1 MTLAFRRCLGLAAAL
16 SLPAGHLQAAHPTV
30 ELVSRAHPSLIS
42 DSAFG
47 AGGGQV
53 SVSADGRFVAFT
65 SPSPLLVE
73 GFVDANLF
81 YYTDVFLF
89 DGQSGTT
96 VLVSHSV
103 ASPLQTSNGDSE
115 NPVVSGD
122 GRYVAFVSSGGD
134 LVPGQVDGGSYYDV
148 FLYDRLDGS
157 VRLVSHESASPVT
170 TAGAEEYGGLAVSHS
185 GDRVAWVSRSTEVV
199 AGQLDVPSS
208 SDVFLFETATGSNL
222 LVSHSDTLPPT
233 AGYLDSAHPSM
244 SADGRRIAFLTESTN
259 LVQGLLDLNSA
270 EDVFAY
276 DLDTSL
282 VAAVSRTA
290 GVLYATAN
298 GGSPW
303 AQMSGDGSHVAF
315 VSQATDLVAGQ
326 VDANFDSDV
335 FVADLAGGVR
345 ALVSHAAGQPWVAGN
360 RGSGDRREIVL
371 SSDGSTV
378 AFKSWA
384 SDLVDP
390 PTNGVQA
397 IFAWRSAT
405 GAGTLVSHH
414 PDGEAAYANELAGIS
429 ADGARLAYVSF
440 DDVTGAGAWDHNVYA
455 YDLPADE
462 TRLVSARAGT
472 TNGASNGSSTGA
484 RLSADGTSLAFLSEA
499 SDLVAGVSDQNDDV
513 DVFSWDGSS
522 SQLVTRRS
530 PSGYSTTATQGA
542 TTVPDCISGDGRQV
556 LFFSRSAALVPGSV
570 PNDYPADAFLFD
582 RAAGVA
588 RLVSHGAA
596 GAGAGVGAESA
607 TVSADGR
614 SVAFESRAG
623 QVVPGQVD
631 NSYSAD
637 VFLYDRLTGQSA
649 LVSHAAGAP
658 LQTGNQPSGLL
669 GVSADG
675 RYVLLASSA
684 NDLAPGVTD
693 GNADA
698 DLYLC
703 DRQADACLLVTHASG
718 SSTTT
723 ANAGVPYEAVA
734 EVSADGAWVAYESEA
749 TDLVAGQIDAAG
761 TLDLF
766 LWERATGQNLL
777 VSHAAGS
784 PVTTASG
791 HSNGYSAGAALSAA
805 GDWLAFTSRAT
816 DLVAGVSDGN
826 GGPDVYLFER
836 ATGQSRLASHATGL
850 PLQAGS
856 DWSTL
861 PSLSADGRFAAY
873 SSRATDLVPGQ
884 VDPYSSTDAF
894 VFDRDTGENQLM
906 SHAAGA
912 PATGA
917 NADSRVPTIAAD
929 GSAVAFISDASDLVA
944 GQVANYGDNAYLV
957 DRATGLARLAS
968 PALGPDLAGAGGL
981 GAWLCLSHDGRS
993 LAFSSDADTLVA
1005 HDLNGADDVFVYG
1018 RSHVKGDL
1026 SDDLDTD
1033 LVLANRNA
1041 PVHRVWTLDGD
1052 LNRLAEVDVSPDQTG
1067 PDWQLGGVDDF
1078 DGDGQDDLVF
1088 RNASGA
1094 VEFWLMNGTARIG
1107 APVPL
1112 DGTAPAPEWKLSATA
1127 DFDHDARPDLL
1138 WRNTATRALQ
1148 VWTMNGATPTGT
1160 LTPTPAQATDVN
1172 WEVVAALD
1180 ADRDGNTDLVWYNQ
1194 TSGRIVFWFMDAA
1207 VQRLSGQ
1214 FATPMQAGDAN
1225 WKVLAAGDYGV
1236 GPNGRPGTYDLVWR
1250 NDTSGRFVV
1259 WNMDTHGVRT
1269 AGRFLNPSAPD
1280 DPLDWTIAGPR

>member
-1 MTLAFRRCLGLAAAL
+1 MTPSRSLPLAAAL
-16 SLPAGHLQAAHPTV
+16 VLATCSLQAAHPAV

-42 DSAFG
+42 DSAFWSD
-47 AGGGQV
+47 AREL

-65 SPSPLLVE
+65 SSSPLLVE
-73 GFVDANLF
+73 GFVDANSS
-81 YYTDVFLF
+81 YATDVFLS
-89 DGQSGTT
+89 DRQSGTT
-96 VLVSHSV
+96 ALVSHSV
-103 ASPLQTSNGDSE
+103 TSPLQTSNGRSE
-115 NPVVSGD
+115 RPVLSGD

-134 LVPGQVDGGSYYDV
+134 LVPGQVDGGSWYDV

-157 VRLVSHESASPVT
+157 LRLVSHKSASPVT

-199 AGQLDVPSS
+199 AGQLDVPNS

-233 AGYLDSAHPSM
+233 AGYLDSANPST
-244 SADGRRIAFLTESTN
+244 SADGRHIAFVTESTN

-270 EDVFAY
+270 QDVFLF

-282 VAAVSRTA
+282 VQPVSRTA

-298 GGSPW
+298 GESSW
-303 AQMSGDGSHVAF
+303 AEVSGDGGHVAF

-326 VDANFDSDV
+326 VDLNFDRDV
-335 FVADLAGGVR
+335 FVADLAGGTR

-360 RGSGDRREIVL
+360 RGSGDRREVVL

-378 AFKSWA
+378 AFKSHA

-390 PTNGVQA
+390 PTNGRQA
-397 IFAWRSAT
+397 VFAWRSAT
-405 GAGTLVSHH
+405 GDSTLVSHH
-414 PDGEAAYANELAGIS
+414 PDGEAAHANELAGIS
-429 ADGARLAYVSF
+429 SDGAHLAYVSF
-440 DDVTGAGAWDHNVYA
+440 DDVTGAGTWDYNVYA

-484 RLSADGTSLAFLSEA
+484 CLSADGTSLAFLSDA

-513 DVFSWDGSS
+513 DVFSWDGGSS
-522 SQLVTRRS
+522 RLVTRRS
-530 PSGYSTTATQGA
+530 PSGYSVTTTTGA
-542 TTVPDCISGDGRQV
+542 TTIPSCIAGDGRQV

-582 RAAGVA
+582 RATGVA

-623 QVVPGQVD
+623 EVVPGQVD
-631 NSYSAD
+631 TNGSAD

-658 LQTGNQPSGLL
+658 LQAGSQQSGLL

-675 RYVLLASSA
+675 RYVLLDSHAT
-684 NDLAPGVTD
+684 DLAPGVTD

-703 DRQADACLLVTHASG
+703 DRQVDACALVTHAAG

-734 EVSADGAWVAYESEA
+734 AVSADGAWVAYESEA
-749 TDLVAGQIDAAG
+749 TDLVAGQVDSAG

-766 LWERATGQNLL
+766 IWERATGQNLL
-777 VSHAAGS
+777 VSHTAGS
-784 PVTTASG
+784 PLTAASG
-791 HSNGYSAGAALSAA
+791 HSNGYSGGVAFSGA

-826 GGPDVYLFER
+826 EAPDVYLFER
-836 ATGQSRLASHATGL
+836 ATGQSRLASHAAGL
-850 PLQAGS
+850 PLLAGS
-856 DWSTL
+856 GWSSL

-873 SSRATDLVPGQ
+873 LSRATDLVPGQ
-884 VDPYSSTDAF
+884 IDPYYSADVF
-894 VFDRDTGENQLM
+894 VFDRDSGENQLV

-917 NADSRVPTIAAD
+917 NADSQIPTIAAD
-929 GSAVAFISDASDLVA
+929 GSAVAFISYASDLVA
-944 GQVANYGDNAYLV
+944 GQIATYGDNAYLV

-981 GAWLCLSHDGRS
+981 GAWLCLSRDGRS
-993 LAFSSDADTLVA
+993 LAFTSDAGTLVA
-1005 HDLNGADDVFVYG
+1005 HDLNEATDVFVYG

-1026 SDDLDTD
+1026 SDDLNTD

-1052 LNRLAEVDVSPDQTG
+1052 LNRLAEIDVSPDQTG

-1088 RNASGA
+1088 RNTGTGS
-1094 VEFWLMNGTARIG
+1094 VELWMMNGATRVG

-1112 DGTAPAPEWKLSATA
+1112 AGMPPPPEWKLSATA
-1127 DFDHDARPDLL
+1127 DFDHDARPDLV
-1138 WRNTATRALQ
+1138 WRNTATRALEI
-1148 VWTMNGATPTGT
+1148 WTMNGATPTGT
-1160 LTPTPAQATDVN
+1160 ITPTPAQATDAN
-1172 WEVVAALD
+1172 WEIVAALD
-1180 ADRDGNTDLVWYNQ
+1180 MDRDGYNDFVWYNR

-1207 VQRLSGQ
+1207 VQRLAGQ
-1214 FATPMQAGDAN
+1214 FATPMQAGNAN

-1236 GPNGRPGTYDLVWR
+1236 GPNGRPGTFDLVWR
-1250 NDTSGRFVV
+1250 NADSGRFVV
-1259 WNMDTHGVRT
+1259 WHMDTLGVRT
-1269 AGRFLNPSAPD
+1269 AGRFVNPPAPA

>member
-1 MTLAFRRCLGLAAAL
+1 MTFASRRRLGLVAAL
-16 SLPAGHLQAAHPTV
+16 SLAAVPLRAAHPTV

-42 DSAFG
+42 DSAFW
-47 AGGGQV
+47 ASGGQV

-65 SPSPLLVE
+65 SPSALLVE
-73 GFVDANLF
+73 GFVEANLF

-89 DGQSGTT
+89 DRQSGTT

-115 NPVVSGD
+115 SPVVSGD

-134 LVPGQVDGGSYYDV
+134 LVPGQVDGGSWYNV

-157 VRLVSHESASPVT
+157 LRLVSHKSASLVT

-199 AGQLDVPSS
+199 AGQLDVPDS

-233 AGYLDSAHPSM
+233 AGYLDSADPSL

-270 EDVFAY
+270 VDVFLF
-276 DLDTSL
+276 DLDTTL
-282 VAAVSRTA
+282 VTPVSRTA

-298 GGSPW
+298 GESSW
-303 AQMSGDGSHVAF
+303 AEVSGDGGHVAF
-315 VSQATDLVAGQ
+315 VSQATDLVTGQ
-326 VDANFDSDV
+326 VDANFDRDV
-335 FVADLAGGVR
+335 FVADLAGGAR
-345 ALVSHAAGQPWVAGN
+345 ALVSHAAGQPLVAGN
-360 RGSGDRREIVL
+360 RGSGDRREVVL

-378 AFKSWA
+378 AFKSYS
-384 SDLVDP
+384 SDLVEP
-390 PTNGVQA
+390 PTNGSQA
-397 IFAWRSAT
+397 VYAWRSST
-405 GAGTLVSHH
+405 GASTLVSHD
-414 PDGEAAYANELAGIS
+414 PDGEAADANELAGIS
-429 ADGARLAYVSF
+429 SDGTRLAYVSW
-440 DDVTGAGAWDHNVYA
+440 DDVTAAGTWAYNVYA

-462 TRLVSARAGT
+462 TRLVSAHAGT
-472 TNGASNGSSTGA
+472 TNGASNGDSYGA
-484 RLSADGTSLAFLSEA
+484 RLSSDGSSLAFVSGA
-499 SDLVAGVSDQNDDV
+499 TDLVAGVADQNDDA
-513 DVFSWDGSS
+513 DVFSWDGTASM
-522 SQLVTRRS
+522 LATRRS
-530 PSGYSTTATQGA
+530 PSGYSVTTTTGA
-542 TTVPDCISGDGRQV
+542 TTSPDCISGDGRQT

-582 RAAGVA
+582 RATGVA
-588 RLVSHGAA
+588 QLVSHGAA
-596 GAGAGVGAESA
+596 GAGVGVGAETA
-607 TVSADGR
+607 KVSSDGR
-614 SVAFESRAG
+614 KVAFESRAG
-623 QVVPGQVD
+623 DVVPGQVD
-631 NSYSAD
+631 TNYSPD

-658 LQTGNQPSGLL
+658 LQAGSQPSGLL

-675 RYVLLASSA
+675 RYVLLDSYAT
-684 NDLAPGVTD
+684 DLAPGVTD
-693 GNADA
+693 GNDGA

-703 DRQADACLLVTHASG
+703 DRQTDACALVTHAAG

-723 ANAGVPYEAVA
+723 ANAGAPYEGVA

-749 TDLVAGQIDAAG
+749 TNLVAGQIDPAG

-766 LWERATGQNLL
+766 IWDRATGQNLL
-777 VSHAAGS
+777 VSHTAGS
-784 PVTTASG
+784 PVTAASG
-791 HSNGYSAGAALSAA
+791 HSNGYSGGVALSAA

-836 ATGQSRLASHATGL
+836 ATGQSRLASHATGS
-850 PLQAGS
+850 PLQAGG

-861 PSLSADGRFAAY
+861 PSLSADGRFTAY
-873 SSRATDLVPGQ
+873 LSRATDLVAGQ

-894 VFDRDTGENQLM
+894 AFDRDTGENQLM

-917 NADSRVPTIAAD
+917 NANSQVPTIAAD
-929 GSAVAFISDASDLVA
+929 GSAVAFISYASDLVA
-944 GQVANYGDNAYLV
+944 GQVATYSDNAYLV

-993 LAFSSDADTLVA
+993 LAFTSDADTIVA
-1005 HDLNGADDVFVYG
+1005 HDLNGMNDVFVYG

-1026 SDDLDTD
+1026 SDDLNTD

-1052 LNRLAEVDVSPDQTG
+1052 LNRLAEIDVSPDQTG

-1094 VEFWLMNGTARIG
+1094 VEFWLMNGTTRLG

-1112 DGTAPAPEWKLSATA
+1112 NGTAPAPEWKLSATA

-1160 LTPTPAQATDVN
+1160 ITPTPAQATDAN

-1180 ADRDGNTDLVWYNQ
+1180 ADRDGNTDLLWYNQ
-1194 TSGRIVFWFMDAA
+1194 SSGRIVFWFMDAA

-1250 NDTSGRFVV
+1250 NATSGRFVV

-1269 AGRFLNPSAPD
+1269 AGRFVNPPAPD
-1280 DPLDWTIAGPR
+1280 SPLDWTIAGPR